1 MRKRSLPYILANNDV
16 VHFHI
21 DQTYIF
27 IELYDAN
34 VAYTY
39 VRIFFYYFYWIL
51 NAKMTQAKHTYI
63 LQHIFFASSFISFK
77 SNHFFHFCVVVAVFF
92 VFIFTIEIFEF
103 PFTFVHFSSMLS
115 QTNHETSNQLV
126 PKTFDSTEHFGITYM
141 ELFMHEHL
149 CCKFVA
155 QSD

>member
-77 SNHFFHFCVVVAVFF
+77 SNPFFHFCVVVAFF
-92 VFIFTIEIFEF
+92 HLDHRDFRIPFYVRPFFIYAKSNKPRDLKPACAKNFWLYRAFWNNLHG
-103 PFTFVHFSSMLS
+103 TF
-115 QTNHETSNQLV
+115 
-126 PKTFDSTEHFGITYM
+126 YAWA
-141 ELFMHEHL
+141 
-149 CCKFVA
+149 FVL
-155 QSD
+155 

>member
-1 MRKRSLPYILANNDV
+1 MRERSLPYILAKNDV

-63 LQHIFFASSFISFK
+63 LQHIFLHLPSFLPNQIASFISALLLLFFCFHLHHRDFRIPFYVRPFFIYAK
-77 SNHFFHFCVVVAVFF
+77 SNKPRDLKPACAKNFWLYRAFWNNLHGTFYAWAF
-92 VFIFTIEIFEF
+92 V
-103 PFTFVHFSSMLS
+103 L
-115 QTNHETSNQLV
+115 
-126 PKTFDSTEHFGITYM
+126 
-141 ELFMHEHL
+141 
-149 CCKFVA
+149 
-155 QSD
+155 

>member
-1 MRKRSLPYILANNDV
+1 MLML
-16 VHFHI
+16 HI
-21 DQTYIF
+21 RM
-27 IELYDAN
+27 
-34 VAYTY
+34 Y
-39 VRIFFYYFYWIL
+39 VRIFLL
-51 NAKMTQAKHTYI
+51 NFKCDASQTYI
-63 LQHIFFASSFISFK
+63 YSSTHFLSSFISFK
-77 SNHFFHFCVVVAVFF
+77 SNRLFHFCVVVACFSI
-92 VFIFTIEIFEF
+92 FIFTIEIFEF
-103 PFTFVHFSSMLS
+103 PSTFVHFSSMLS